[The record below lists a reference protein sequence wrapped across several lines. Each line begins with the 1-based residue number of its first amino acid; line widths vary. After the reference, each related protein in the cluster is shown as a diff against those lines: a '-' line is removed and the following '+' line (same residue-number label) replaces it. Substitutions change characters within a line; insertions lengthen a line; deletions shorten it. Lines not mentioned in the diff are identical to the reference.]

1 MRTRRALIIGGG
13 IAVLTLA
20 PAVAASAAPAPG
32 GCQAFGNGVATLAN
46 TTLPSG
52 QFGGITSGNASTN
65 GREGVPTVVFTEQ
78 QAACNTSG

>member
-46 TTLPSG
+46 SLPSG
-52 QFGGITSGNASTN
+52 QFGAITSGNASTN

-78 QAACNTSG
+78 QTACNTPG